1 MLAVT
6 AQGNSIAHARKIA
19 YKAVEAIGWKEG
31 FLEMISV
38 KKCMIIFFSLKH

>member
-31 FLEMISV
+31 FFRNDIGQKNV
-38 KKCMIIFFSLKH
+38 